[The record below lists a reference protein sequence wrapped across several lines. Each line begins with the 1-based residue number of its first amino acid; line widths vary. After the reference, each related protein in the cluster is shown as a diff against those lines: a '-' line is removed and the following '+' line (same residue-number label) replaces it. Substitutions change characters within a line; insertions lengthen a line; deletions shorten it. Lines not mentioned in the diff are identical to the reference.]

1 MRRARRPL
9 KRVYSSFN
17 LAAVHHAKNL
27 LQAEGIRAVVK
38 NELLSSAMGEL
49 PPAEC
54 QAEVWVL
61 RDEDGEPAERILRA
75 YHSSAPKGPPW
86 TCARCGER
94 SEAQFTQ
101 CWRCGANRES

>member
-1 MRRARRPL
+1 M
-9 KRVYSSFN
+9 KRVFSSFN

-27 LQAEGIRAVVK
+27 LESEGIRAVVK

-61 RDEDGEPAERILRA
+61 REPEAERAESILRN
-75 YHSSAPKGPPW
+75 YHSSAPTGPSWSCPG
-86 TCARCGER
+86 CGER
-94 SEAQFTQ
+94 CEAQFTQ
-101 CWRCGANRES
+101 CWRCAAYRQDV

>member
-1 MRRARRPL
+1 L
-9 KRVYSSFN
+9 KRVFSSFN

-27 LQAEGIRAVVK
+27 LETEGIRAVVK

-61 RDEDGEPAERILRA
+61 RQPDAERAETLLRK
-75 YHSSAPKGPPW
+75 YHSAIPTGPAW
-86 TCARCGER
+86 RCQSCGE
-94 SEAQFTQ
+94 SCEAQFTQ
-101 CWRCGANRES
+101 CWRCAAYRQDV